1 MGLTSDEHRLEAK
14 RLLALD
20 ADGLELEA
28 VALALRI
35 GETSESAMRELQEI
49 DREFVRMLDGRY
61 SQGDTSPEGTLEGPH
76 VEHLGT

>member
-1 MGLTSDEHRLEAK
+1 MGLTSEEHRREAE

-20 ADGLELEA
+20 SDGLELEA

-35 GETSESAMRELQEI
+35 GDTSESAMRDLLEI
-49 DREFVRMLDGRY
+49 DREFIRMLDGRY
-61 SQGDTSPEGTLEGPH
+61 SQGDLATEGPMEGPH